1 MPWGGVKEWAAEKAA
16 PCASCGCFLLKREE
30 KICGFFFLTPSATVL
45 KMHAIKV
52 TTEKDERKKE
62 LVTSYCLL
70 PHPRNA
76 AALISSC
83 SAVVLHYAFL

>member
-1 MPWGGVKEWAAEKAA
+1 MD
-16 PCASCGCFLLKREE
+16 F
-30 KICGFFFLTPSATVL
+30 FFFLTPSATIL

-52 TTEKDERKKE
+52 TTEKDERKEE

-76 AALISSC
+76 AALVSSC
-83 SAVVLHYAFL
+83 SAVVLHFAFL

>member
-1 MPWGGVKEWAAEKAA
+1 MGCRKSRSL
-16 PCASCGCFLLKREE
+16 CCGCFLLKREE
-30 KICGFFFLTPSATVL
+30 KICGFFSFLTPSATIL

-52 TTEKDERKKE
+52 TTEKDERKEE

-70 PHPRNA
+70 PLPRNA

-83 SAVVLHYAFL
+83 SAVVLHFAFL